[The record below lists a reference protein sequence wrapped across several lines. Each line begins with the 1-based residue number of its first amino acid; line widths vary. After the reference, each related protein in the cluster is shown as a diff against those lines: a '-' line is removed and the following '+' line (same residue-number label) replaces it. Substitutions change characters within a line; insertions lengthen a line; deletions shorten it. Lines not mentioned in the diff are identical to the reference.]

1 MEIIKDNFEASL
13 PMLKKAIE
21 ECDFVAMDTEM
32 TGNKDARSVMVQMQT
47 QQNVA
52 PRLKTIG

>member
-32 TGNKDARSVMVQMQT
+32 TGNKDAQ
-47 QQNVA
+47 
-52 PRLKTIG
+52 